1 MFRLSS
7 IVPTLVGFLFA
18 SNLDGVTPLATNLN
32 EHLVLFFVKILASS
46 SILS

>member
-1 MFRLSS
+1 
-7 IVPTLVGFLFA
+7 
-18 SNLDGVTPLATNLN
+18 LATNLN